1 MNCLICSNKTEE
13 FLDEK
18 SNIRYFECKK
28 CNFIMKSKDSFVDF
42 NEQKKRYD
50 LHQNSEDNLGYREYF
65 NRFIDFVL
73 PSIEK
78 PKSALDFGCGATSL
92 LSKILEEKSI
102 NCNFYDPIYYPNN
115 LYNKSYDLI
124 LSVEVFEHLHNPRET
139 LKTLVEK
146 LNPNGYLAVQTAFH
160 PEDREKFLKWYYKL
174 DPTHIIF
181 FSPNTFE
188 KLAQEFGLEVIKYD
202 EKQMILMR
210 NSK

>member
-28 CNFIMKSKDSFVDF
+28 CNFMMKSKDSFVDF

-50 LHQNSEDNLGYREYF
+50 LHQNSEDNLEYREYF
-65 NRFIDFVL
+65 NRFIDFIL

-92 LSKILEEKSI
+92 LSKILEEKNI
-102 NCNFYDPIYYPNN
+102 NCNFYDPIYYPDN
-115 LYNKSYDLI
+115 LYDKSYDLI
-124 LSVEVFEHLHNPRET
+124 VSIEVFEHLHNPRET
-139 LKTLVEK
+139 FKTLVDK
-146 LNPNGYLAVQTAFH
+146 LNPNGYLAIQTAFY
-160 PEDREKFLKWYYKL
+160 PKDRDKFLKWYYKL

-181 FSPNTFE
+181 FSPKTFE
-188 KLAQEFGLEVIKYD
+188 KLAKEFELEVIKYD
-202 EKQMILMR
+202 KKQMILMR
-210 NSK
+210 KFS